1 VVQQNPRYV
10 PAWYR
15 LGEVL
20 EALGDMDGAGQ
31 ARTTF
36 RDLGG
41 TPPPSAG
48 GN

>member
-1 VVQQNPRYV
+1 
-10 PAWYR
+10 
-15 LGEVL
+15 
-20 EALGDMDGAGQ
+20 MDGAGQ
-31 ARTTF
+31 ARATF